1 MNPSQRRE
9 LKMNVERAAYAV
21 RLAKDLRKDIA
32 VMLPSNLN
40 NLSEVLEKPLTP
52 ASLVYLEDGLL
63 LAAAQSEVAGLYAT
77 AMLLDDVRQ
86 SIAAQAGSLATL
98 TAALQDWW
106 KNRYKHDLGELRS
119 ALAACVKRYSYY
131 IPGVLAV
138 CASIAAI
145 LGLILY

>member
-1 MNPSQRRE
+1 
-9 LKMNVERAAYAV
+9 
-21 RLAKDLRKDIA
+21 
-32 VMLPSNLN
+32 MLPPNLN
-40 NLSEVLEKPLTP
+40 NLSEALEKPLTP
-52 ASLVYLEDGLL
+52 DRLEYLEDGLL
-63 LAAAQSEVAGLYAT
+63 FAAAQSEVAGLYAT
-77 AMLLDDVRQ
+77 AMLLDDARQ

-106 KNRYKHDLGELRS
+106 KNRDKHDLGELRS

-145 LGLILY
+145 LSLILY